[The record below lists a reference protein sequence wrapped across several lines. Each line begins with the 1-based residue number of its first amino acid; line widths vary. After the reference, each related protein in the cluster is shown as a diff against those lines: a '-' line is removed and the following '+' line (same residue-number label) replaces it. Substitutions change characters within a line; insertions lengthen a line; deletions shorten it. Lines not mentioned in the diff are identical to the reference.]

1 MQGKSP
7 ALVDIAGITLFCA
20 MAKDTPKQNPEPIS
34 GLFRLLDGLASLVE
48 KLYAESQAARWGL
61 TLERLALAL
70 ERSATKRF
78 AAAAPPRQ
86 KLEDSLAGLHLEDLA
101 LLAGRRGVREA
112 FRGA

>member
-78 AAAAPPRQ
+78 ADAAPPRQ
-86 KLEDSLAGLHLEDLA
+86 KRSEE
-101 LLAGRRGVREA
+101 RRVGKECRS
-112 FRGA
+112 RWSTYH